1 MRPTHSFPFPL
12 LFSAFLILGMVP
24 AAEAQTGTL
33 RGTVT
38 LESTGNPLHKATV
51 RIVQLGVTTETNE
64 EGEYVFTDVPP
75 GTYEVAAHMTALTD
89 QRQTITITA
98 GGTATADFSLRL
110 SPVREQI
117 TVTASGRELTGFETF
132 QAVSTL
138 DSVELT
144 TRAQPSLGEVLDGQT
159 GVAKRS
165 FGPGSSRP
173 VLRGFDGDRVLIL
186 KDGIRTGSLSSQ
198 SADHG
203 ESFDLLNLERL
214 EVVKGPATLLYGS
227 NAIGGVVNA
236 ISRHHEIHTHP
247 HPGLTGSLTGLGGS
261 NNGHGGGGLSFE
273 YGHNNWM
280 FWGAASGQR
289 TGDYNTP
296 IGKVPNSKSRAAN
309 GTFGAGY
316 YGERA
321 FFAVSQSI
329 EDARYGVPFAAEFEG
344 GEEASAPLQSALS
357 GFAAEFIGG
366 PPEES
371 VDVDVQRYNTRF
383 STGYR
388 SSKGF
393 LESFRVIL
401 DYVDYRHQ
409 EIEAELAQGTEQVG
423 TTFDNEQ
430 FVYRVIF
437 DQRRAGRLSG
447 QFGFWGMVR
456 DYRTTGAEALAPPVD
471 QNAFALFTL
480 QEVAVNDRLRLQ
492 FGGRFEHNGYS
503 PQGPFPERSFNGFSG
518 AAGIHLP
525 LWAGGAFVANYTH
538 SFRAPAL
545 EELYNFGP
553 HVGSLT
559 FEIGNPALGS
569 ERSDGVD
576 LSLRHRNGRIRAEA
590 NFFLYG
596 VRDFVFLAP
605 TGNIEDGLIEA
616 EYLQSDAR
624 FLGGEV
630 KLDIELL
637 KDVWFLGGMD
647 IVNAKLTRS
656 VTSQTTGFLTP
667 SNTPLPRIPPLRGR
681 LGVEAR
687 YKGFSVR
694 PEVVI
699 AGAQDDIFTTETRTA
714 GYTVV
719 NLTAGYTI
727 AQRHLLHVF
736 SLTAFNLGDELYRNH
751 LSFIKDLAPE
761 IGRGVRFGYTLRYF

>member
-1 MRPTHSFPFPL
+1 MRRMLSFFRF
-12 LFSAFLILGMVP
+12 LFSILLLTSMVP
-24 AAEAQTGTL
+24 AAAAQTGTL

-38 LESTGNPLHKATV
+38 VAATGDPVHKATV
-51 RIVQLGVTTETNE
+51 RIVPLGLTAETDEN
-64 EGEYVFTDVPP
+64 GEYVIANIPP
-75 GTYEVAAHMTALTD
+75 GTYEVSAHMIALTD
-89 QRQTITITA
+89 ERQTVTITA
-98 GGTATADFSLRL
+98 GGTTTADFSLRL

-117 TVTASGRELTGFETF
+117 TVTASGREQSGFETF
-132 QAVSTL
+132 QAVSSLDTL
-138 DSVELT
+138 ELT
-144 TRAQPSLGEVLDGQT
+144 ARPQPSLGEVLDGQP

-203 ESFDLLNLERL
+203 ESFDLLNLERI

-247 HPGLTGSLTGLGGS
+247 HPGLTGSITGLGGS
-261 NNGHGGGGLSFE
+261 NNAYGGGGLSFE
-273 YGHNNWM
+273 YGLKDWM
-280 FWGAASGQR
+280 FWGASSGQR

-296 IGKVPNSKSRAAN
+296 IGKVPNSKTRTAN

-316 YGERA
+316 YRERG

-329 EDARYGVPFAAEFEG
+329 EDARYGVPFAAEFER
-344 GEEASAPLQSALS
+344 GEEVAPPRGFSPSFASS
-357 GFAAEFIGG
+357 FIGG
-366 PPEES
+366 PPEKT
-371 VDVDVQRYNTRF
+371 VDVDVRRYNTRF
-383 STGYR
+383 STGYQTA
-388 SSKGF
+388 KGF
-393 LESFRVIL
+393 LESFRIML
-401 DYVDYRHQ
+401 DYVNYRHQ
-409 EIEAELAQGTEQVG
+409 EIEGDLTLGTQQVG

-430 FVYRVIF
+430 FVYRVTF
-437 DQRRAGRLSG
+437 EQRRAGPLSG
-447 QFGFWGMVR
+447 QFGFWGLVR

-471 QNAFALFTL
+471 QNTFALFTL

-492 FGGRFEHNGYS
+492 FGGRFEHNGYT

-518 AAGIHLP
+518 ATGIHLP

-569 ERSDGVD
+569 EKSDGLD
-576 LSLRHRNGRIRAEA
+576 LSLRHQNGRVRAEA
-590 NFFLYG
+590 NFFVYG
-596 VRDFVFLAP
+596 IRDFVFLAP
-605 TGNIEDGLIEA
+605 TGNITDGLIEA
-616 EYLQSDAR
+616 EYLQSNSR

-630 KLDIELL
+630 KLDVELF
-637 KDVWFLGGMD
+637 KDVWFLSGMD
-647 IVNAKLTRS
+647 VVDAKLTRS
-656 VTSQTTGFLTP
+656 VSSRTTGFVTP
-667 SNTPLPRIPPLRGR
+667 TNTPLPRIPPLRGR

-687 YKGFSVR
+687 YRGFSLR
-694 PEVVI
+694 PEVVL
-699 AGAQDDIFTTETRTA
+699 AAAQDKIFVTETPTP

-719 NLTAGYTI
+719 NLEASYI
-727 AQRHLLHVF
+727 LARQHVLHQF
-736 SLTAFNLGDELYRNH
+736 SLIVFNLNDELYRNH

-761 IGRGVRFGYTLRYF
+761 IGRGVRFSYTVRFF